1 MIRTLE
7 HNRKEK
13 RKRLCEAE
21 GEIDTRRDDLT
32 GEIEGQLSQQQS
44 IEALFTVRWACKGP
58 QDDAIFARLFR
69 EFPNVWRRQLRQF
82 RQSALIFRGS

>member
-1 MIRTLE
+1 VTWTLLILAAINELLPLTSSPAAQLETRKMIRTLE

-13 RKRLCEAE
+13 RKQLCEAE

-44 IEALFTVRWACKGP
+44 IEALFTVRWALQG
-58 QDDAIFARLFR
+58 AAR
-69 EFPNVWRRQLRQF
+69 
-82 RQSALIFRGS
+82 